1 MAIQPGKP
9 ELESLRRLLEL
20 ARIEDLGSGDITSA
34 MLPAGAAARAHF
46 VARQE
51 LVFCGGPLLEH
62 IAAAYDGGIA
72 TRLLADEGR
81 HAAAGDVLADWVGP
95 AGAILSAE
103 RVALNFLQRLS
114 GVATATAAY
123 VAAVAGTKAKIYDT
137 RKTTPGWRLL
147 EKYAVRVGGGSNH
160 RMGLYDAVLIKDNHL
175 AIMARAKGA
184 DALTAAA
191 RQLDKVRSQLPAGGF
206 VELEVDSLG
215 QLPAALKLN
224 VDVIMLDNMSADE
237 LAEAA
242 GIRDRAA
249 RGGIELEA
257 SGGIT
262 LANVRA
268 VAEAGVDRIAVG
280 ALTHSAPAAD
290 IALDVAGD

>member
-1 MAIQPGKP
+1 MATQPAKA
-9 ELESLRRLLEL
+9 ELESFRRLLEL
-20 ARIEDLGSGDITSA
+20 ARAEDLGGGDITAA
-34 MLPAGAAARAHF
+34 MLVAGATARGRF

-51 LVFCGGPLLEH
+51 LVFCGGPLLEP
-62 IAAAYDGGIA
+62 IAAAYDGGIV
-72 TRLLADEGR
+72 TKLLADDGR
-81 HAAAGDVLADWVGP
+81 RVAAGDVLAEWSGP

-175 AIMARAKGA
+175 AIMAGAKEP
-184 DALTAAA
+184 DAIAALA
-191 RQLDKVRSQLPAGGF
+191 GQIDKVRSRLPAGGF
-206 VELEVDSLG
+206 VELEVDSLE

-224 VDVIMLDNMSADE
+224 VDVVMLDNMSAAE

-242 GIRDRAA
+242 GIRDGAA
-249 RGGIELEA
+249 KRDIKLEA

-268 VAEAGVDRIAVG
+268 VAEAGVDRIAIG
-280 ALTHSAPAAD
+280 ALTHSAAAAD
-290 IALDVAGD
+290 IALDMTGN